1 MVRMAL
7 PITLL
12 ETSPIRIGH
21 TPGHL
26 SKATNLPAVIGLNG
40 SGPSSGICLLLL
52 CFSITFVWLYRH
64 IYKGHFSN
72 SVRVRVYF
80 IFCNDRLSRFPVV
93 YVPYTYVA
101 ILFMLL
107 Y

>member
-26 SKATNLPAVIGLNG
+26 SKATNLPAVSGLNG
-40 SGPSSGICLLLL
+40 SGPSSGIC
-52 CFSITFVWLYRH
+52 F
-64 IYKGHFSN
+64 
-72 SVRVRVYF
+72 
-80 IFCNDRLSRFPVV
+80 
-93 YVPYTYVA
+93 A
-101 ILFMLL
+101 IAMFQYYICLVIPS
-107 Y
+107 YI